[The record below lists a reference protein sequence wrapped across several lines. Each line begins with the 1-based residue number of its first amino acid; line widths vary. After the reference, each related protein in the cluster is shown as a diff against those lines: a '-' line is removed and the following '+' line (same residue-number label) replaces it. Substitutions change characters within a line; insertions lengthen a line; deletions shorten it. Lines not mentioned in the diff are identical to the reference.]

1 MKADQATEAGGIDSV
16 SRRDLAVAR
25 SLDSARLRAEE
36 RVQRFLDAGFDILN
50 SGKEFTVQEVVER
63 SGQSLRSFY
72 QYFEGKYDLMLAL
85 FEELVQFSADELSR
99 VISDIDD
106 PGERIHRF
114 IVEYHRICQ
123 PMEDG
128 RPAIAPKRGQA
139 PAMAEF
145 GQQLMTAHP
154 KEASKAFAPVVV
166 LFTELL
172 NEGAQAGAVRQY
184 EHPVM
189 TASVILQGVLFNSFS
204 VVISGS
210 TWPLTTDPAE
220 EFWLLLSQGLR
231 PGKGES

>member
-1 MKADQATEAGGIDSV
+1 MKADEAADPSTLDTV

-25 SLDSARLRAEE
+25 SLDSARMRAEE

-85 FEELVQFSADELSR
+85 FEELVRFSADELSR
-99 VISDIDD
+99 VVAGVDD
-106 PGERIHRF
+106 PGERVHRF
-114 IVEYHRICQ
+114 VVEYHRICE
-123 PMEDG
+123 PLDDI

-139 PAMAEF
+139 PAMSEF

-154 KEASKAFAPVVV
+154 KEASKAFAPVV
-166 LFTELL
+166 LMFTELL
-172 NEGAQAGAVRQY
+172 REAARAGAVRDLDQ
-184 EHPVM
+184 PVM

-210 TWPLTTDPAE
+210 TWPLTADPAE
-220 EFWLLLSQGLR
+220 EYWQLVSRGLNPR
-231 PGKGES
+231 